1 MAIKRSIS
9 IEELTDKYP
18 ESVTF
23 LRDKGIVC
31 IVCGEPVWGS
41 LEETA
46 QLKGYNDDQIDEL
59 VLELNKK
66 MGSANE

>member
-1 MAIKRSIS
+1 MAIKKNIS

-23 LRDKGIVC
+23 LRDRGIVC
-31 IVCGEPVWGS
+31 IVCGEPVWGT

-46 QLKGYNDDQIDEL
+46 RIKGFNDDEIDRM
-59 VLELNKK
+59 VVELNDKIA
-66 MGSANE
+66 SEDE